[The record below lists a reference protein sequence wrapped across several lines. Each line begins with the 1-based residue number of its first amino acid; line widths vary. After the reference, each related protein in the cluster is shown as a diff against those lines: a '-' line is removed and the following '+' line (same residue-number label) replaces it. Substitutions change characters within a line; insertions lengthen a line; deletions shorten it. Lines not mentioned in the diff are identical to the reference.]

1 MNTLSGTVAEICQ
14 THRNRASEEKTMSRM
29 IGLLAATWLLLGPGT
44 AFAEDG
50 KKEVNIR
57 PDIAGVEVQT
67 PDGPVTIERIQDTEH
82 EITGYF
88 AQTSRACPPFCIQ
101 PAKVADGVAT
111 IGELELLEMLA
122 DPEAVV
128 VDART
133 VDWHAE
139 ETIPGALNIPYTE
152 VAGRLAELGCEGSS
166 GAWDCTGAVPV
177 ALYCNGLWCG
187 QSPTAIRAMLREGYP
202 ADRIFYYRGGMQ
214 AWKILGLTTV
224 EGGL

>member
-1 MNTLSGTVAEICQ
+1 MT
-14 THRNRASEEKTMSRM
+14 RM
-29 IGLLAATWLLLGPGT
+29 IALISALWLLLGSNA
-44 AFAEDG
+44 AFAADEA
-50 KKEVNIR
+50 KQVNIR
-57 PDIAGVEVQT
+57 PDIASVEVQT
-67 PDGPVTIERIQDTEH
+67 PDGPVTIERIQDTEN

-88 AQTSRACPPFCIQ
+88 AKTSRACPPFCIQ
-101 PAKVADGVAT
+101 PAKVAEGVAT
-111 IGELELLEMLA
+111 IGELELLDMLA
-122 DPEAVV
+122 DTEAMV

-152 VAGRLAELGCEGSS
+152 IASRLDELGCVGSS
-166 GAWDCTGAVPV
+166 GAWDCTKAKNV

-187 QSPTAIRAMLREGYP
+187 QSPTAIRAMLRETYP
-202 ADRIFYYRGGMQ
+202 AEHIFYYRGGMQ

>member
-1 MNTLSGTVAEICQ
+1 MT
-14 THRNRASEEKTMSRM
+14 RM
-29 IGLLAATWLLLGPGT
+29 IALISTLWLLLGAST
-44 AFAEDG
+44 AFAADD

-67 PDGPVTIERIQDTEH
+67 EDGPVTIERIQDTGH
-82 EITGYF
+82 EISGYF

-101 PAKVADGVAT
+101 PAQAAEGVAT
-111 IGELELLEMLA
+111 IGELELLDMLA
-122 DPEAVV
+122 DSDAMVI
-128 VDART
+128 DART

-139 ETIPGALNIPYTE
+139 ETIPGSLNIPYTE
-152 VAGRLAELGCEGSS
+152 IAGRLDELGCTGSS
-166 GAWDCTGAVPV
+166 GAWDCSQAKQV

-187 QSPTAIRAMLREGYP
+187 QSPTAIRAMLRETYP
-202 ADRIFYYRGGMQ
+202 AGKIFYYRGGMQ

>member
-1 MNTLSGTVAEICQ
+1 MT
-14 THRNRASEEKTMSRM
+14 RM
-29 IGLLAATWLLLGPGT
+29 IALISAMWLLLGPSS
-44 AFAEDG
+44 AFAADD

-57 PDIAGVEVQT
+57 PDIASVEVQT
-67 PDGPVTIERIQDTEH
+67 PDGPVTIERNQDIEN

-88 AQTSRACPPFCIQ
+88 AKTSRPCPSFCIQ
-101 PAKVADGVAT
+101 PAQAAEGVAT
-111 IGELELLEMLA
+111 IGELELLDMLA
-122 DPEAVV
+122 DDTAMV

-139 ETIPGALNIPYTE
+139 ETIPGSLNIPYTDIS
-152 VAGRLAELGCEGSS
+152 GRLDELGCVGSS
-166 GAWDCTGAVPV
+166 GAWDCKDANLV

-187 QSPTAIRAMLREGYP
+187 QSPTAIRAMLRENYP

>member
-1 MNTLSGTVAEICQ
+1 MNRIIALISA
-14 THRNRASEEKTMSRM
+14 M
-29 IGLLAATWLLLGPGT
+29 WLLLGAGT
-44 AFAEDG
+44 GFAADD
-50 KKEVNIR
+50 KKDVNIR
-57 PDIAGVEVQT
+57 PDIASVEVQT

-101 PAKVADGVAT
+101 PFKVADNVAT
-111 IGELELLEMLA
+111 IGELELLDMLTDSQA
-122 DPEAVV
+122 RV

-133 VDWHAE
+133 LEWHLQG
-139 ETIPGALNIPYTE
+139 TIPGSVHIPYTE
-152 VAGRLAELGCEGSS
+152 IAARLDELGCVKTDD
-166 GAWDCTGAVPV
+166 AWDCSKAVPV

-187 QSPTAIRAMLREGYP
+187 QSPTAIRAMLRENYP
-202 ADRIFYYRGGMQ
+202 AERIFYYRGGMQ

>member
-1 MNTLSGTVAEICQ
+1 MNL
-14 THRNRASEEKTMSRM
+14 M
-29 IGLLAATWLLLGPGT
+29 IALISATWLVLAATA
-44 AFAEDG
+44 AFAADD

-67 PDGPVTIERIQDTEH
+67 PDGPVTIERIQDTDH
-82 EITGYF
+82 EISGYF

-101 PAKVADGVAT
+101 PAQAADGVAT
-111 IGELELLEMLA
+111 IGELELLDMLA
-122 DPEAVV
+122 DSNAVV
-128 VDART
+128 IDART

-139 ETIPGALNIPYTE
+139 ETIPGSLNIPYTE
-152 VAGRLAELGCEGSS
+152 IVGRLDELGCTGSS
-166 GAWDCTGAVPV
+166 GAWDCSQAKQV

-187 QSPTAIRAMLREGYP
+187 QSPTAIRAMLRENYP
-202 ADRIFYYRGGMQ
+202 AERIFYYRGGMQ

>member
-1 MNTLSGTVAEICQ
+1 MKPMTRLIS
-14 THRNRASEEKTMSRM
+14 TMW
-29 IGLLAATWLLLGPGT
+29 LLIAATA
-44 AFAEDG
+44 AFAADDT
-50 KKEVNIR
+50 KEVNIR

-82 EITGYF
+82 EISGYF
-88 AQTSRACPPFCIQ
+88 AQSSRACPPFCIQ
-101 PAKVADGVAT
+101 PAQAAEGVAT

-122 DPEAVV
+122 DDDAVV

-152 VAGRLAELGCEGSS
+152 IAGRLDELGCVGGS
-166 GAWDCTGAVPV
+166 GAWDCTNAKNV

-187 QSPTAIRAMLREGYP
+187 QSPTAIRAMLRETYP
-202 ADRIFYYRGGMQ
+202 AERIFYYRGGMQ
-214 AWKILGLTTV
+214 AWKILGLTTI
-224 EGGL
+224 EGSL

>member
-1 MNTLSGTVAEICQ
+1 MT
-14 THRNRASEEKTMSRM
+14 RM
-29 IGLLAATWLLLGPGT
+29 IALVSAMWLLLGS
-44 AFAEDG
+44 AAALAADD

-57 PDIAGVEVQT
+57 PDIASVEVQT
-67 PDGPVTIERIQDTEH
+67 EDGPVTIERIQDTDH

-101 PAKVADGVAT
+101 PAQVAEGVAT
-111 IGELELLEMLA
+111 IGELELLDMLSDDTA
-122 DPEAVV
+122 MV

-152 VAGRLAELGCEGSS
+152 IAGRLDELGCTGST
-166 GAWDCTGAVPV
+166 GAWDCTNARNV

-187 QSPTAIRAMLREGYP
+187 QSPTAIRAMLRENYP

>member
-1 MNTLSGTVAEICQ
+1 MN
-14 THRNRASEEKTMSRM
+14 RM
-29 IGLLAATWLLLGPGT
+29 IAAITALWLVLGAGAT
-44 AFAEDG
+44 FAQEA

-57 PDIAGVEVQT
+57 PDIPGVEVET

-82 EITGYF
+82 EISGYF
-88 AQTSRACPPFCIQ
+88 AKTSRACPPFCIQ

-122 DPEAVV
+122 DPEATV

-152 VAGRLAELGCEGSS
+152 IAGRLDELGCTGSS
-166 GAWDCTGAVPV
+166 GAWDCTDAKNV

-202 ADRIFYYRGGMQ
+202 AGRIFYYRGGMQ

-224 EGGL
+224 EGSL

>member
-1 MNTLSGTVAEICQ
+1 MNRIIALA
-14 THRNRASEEKTMSRM
+14 AA
-29 IGLLAATWLLLGPGT
+29 IGLLLGSSA
-44 AFAEDG
+44 AFAAAE
-50 KKEVNIR
+50 KQVNIR
-57 PDIAGVEVQT
+57 PDVPSVVVET
-67 PDGPVTIERIQDTEH
+67 ADGPVTIERIEDTEN

-88 AQTSRACPPFCIQ
+88 AKTSRACPPFCIQ
-101 PAKVADGVAT
+101 PAEAAEGVAT
-111 IGELELLEMLA
+111 IGELELLDMLT
-122 DPEAVV
+122 DKEARV

-139 ETIPGALNIPYTE
+139 ETIPGSLNIPYTE
-152 VAGRLAELGCEGSS
+152 IAGRLDELGCVKDAA
-166 GAWDCTGAVPV
+166 AWDCTNAVRV

-187 QSPTAIRAMLREGYP
+187 QSPTAIRAMLRETYP

>member
-1 MNTLSGTVAEICQ
+1 MNRIITLA
-14 THRNRASEEKTMSRM
+14 AA
-29 IGLLAATWLLLGPGT
+29 IGLLLGAHT
-44 AFAEDG
+44 AFAADAE
-50 KKEVNIR
+50 KQVNIR
-57 PDIAGVEVQT
+57 PDVPSVVVET
-67 PDGPVTIERIQDTEH
+67 ADGPVTIERIEDPEH

-101 PAKVADGVAT
+101 PAEAADGVAT
-111 IGELELLEMLA
+111 IGELELLDMLA
-122 DPEAVV
+122 DSEARVI
-128 VDART
+128 DART

-139 ETIPGALNIPYTE
+139 ETIPGSVNIPYTE
-152 VAGRLAELGCEGSS
+152 IAGRLDELGCVSNA
-166 GAWDCTGAVPV
+166 GAWDCAGAARV

-187 QSPTAIRAMLREGYP
+187 QSPTAIRAMLRENYP

>member
-1 MNTLSGTVAEICQ
+1 MNRIITLA
-14 THRNRASEEKTMSRM
+14 AA
-29 IGLLAATWLLLGPGT
+29 IGLLLGSHT
-44 AFAEDG
+44 AFATDTE
-50 KKEVNIR
+50 KQVNIR
-57 PDIAGVEVQT
+57 PDVPGVVVET
-67 PDGPVTIERIQDTEH
+67 EDGPVTIERIEDTDH

-88 AQTSRACPPFCIQ
+88 AKTSRACPPFCIQ
-101 PAKVADGVAT
+101 PAQAADGVAT

-122 DPEAVV
+122 DVEARVI
-128 VDART
+128 DART

-139 ETIPGALNIPYTE
+139 ETIPGSVNIPYTE
-152 VAGRLAELGCEGSS
+152 IAGRLDELGCVSS
-166 GAWDCTGAVPV
+166 AGTWDCADAVRV

-187 QSPTAIRAMLREGYP
+187 QSPTAIRAMLRETYP